1 MLNFSDT
8 WSGDWVPSTEYSR
21 PAYCSLVIAHM
32 GGLHE
37 IGLFLI
43 PAILGVLAMRWAE
56 KRARRRAEAERGEAA
71 AGTSGEQPP
80 G

>member
-1 MLNFSDT
+1 
-8 WSGDWVPSTEYSR
+8 
-21 PAYCSLVIAHM
+21 M

-43 PAILGVLAMRWAE
+43 PAILGVMAMRWAE
-56 KRARRRAEAERGEAA
+56 KRARRRAEAEKAGAA
-71 AGTSGEQPP
+71 AGTGTEKPA

>member
-1 MLNFSDT
+1 
-8 WSGDWVPSTEYSR
+8 
-21 PAYCSLVIAHM
+21 M

-56 KRARRRAEAERGEAA
+56 KRARRRAEAERAEAA
-71 AGTSGEQPP
+71 AGTGGEQPL